1 MMNTS
6 LFTHNNHP
14 ATLVELL
21 RLRALQQRDQQA
33 FAFLLNG
40 EDSEHSLTY
49 GELDRRARA
58 IGSVLQ
64 RQIPPGERVLLL
76 YAPGLEYIAAFF
88 GCLYAGVIA
97 VPSYLPQRN
106 RSSSRIQSIASDAQ
120 ARVALSTSQLI
131 ADIHGRFVHTPVL
144 ATLEWIESDT
154 IAEQEA
160 QQWQPP
166 AINGKTVAMLQ
177 YTSGS
182 TAQPKGVIL
191 SHANLLHNLS
201 LIQHCFEH
209 TANSRGVIWLPP
221 YHDMGLI
228 GCKMPPIKPISW

>member
-1 MMNTS
+1 MNTS

-88 GCLYAGVIA
+88 GCRGNSGTF
-97 VPSYLPQRN
+97 VPSPAEPLIVTYSVNSQRC
-106 RSSSRIQSIASDAQ
+106 SSQ
-120 ARVALSTSQLI
+120 
-131 ADIHGRFVHTPVL
+131 
-144 ATLEWIESDT
+144 
-154 IAEQEA
+154 
-160 QQWQPP
+160 
-166 AINGKTVAMLQ
+166 
-177 YTSGS
+177 
-182 TAQPKGVIL
+182 
-191 SHANLLHNLS
+191 
-201 LIQHCFEH
+201 
-209 TANSRGVIWLPP
+209 
-221 YHDMGLI
+221 
-228 GCKMPPIKPISW
+228 GCP